1 MHKDWNWI
9 DITCMIVVT
18 GYFRGI
24 FLSNSIKNEISDG
37 WKDSTQIERERER
50 EREIL
55 EMREGYFL
63 WKENSDFLR
72 FSFSEFTIYID
83 T

>member
-1 MHKDWNWI
+1 MKIKFDIKITREMHKDWNWI

-37 WKDSTQIERERER
+37 YSIISLYMNKQ
-50 EREIL
+50 
-55 EMREGYFL
+55 
-63 WKENSDFLR
+63 
-72 FSFSEFTIYID
+72 
-83 T
+83 